1 MRSVAVA
8 SRSRCRARRD
18 AAPVHSQTFNGV
30 REPPGHGAEAQLLAA
45 QSREGASAARR
56 TSRRGARRRHHEQ
69 HRPDERQ
76 SEGAGHGHGGGV
88 GGEGSA
94 ICDACKVQLQSQGS
108 RLQGSE
114 VQREEVE
121 GEYRRGAYPPPP
133 HSRSLVREEIGWR
146 ATVLKTGPDGGSG
159 HCGWRGGRG
168 GGREGGCRGRIN
180 NSGHEGCGV
189 VRG

>member
-8 SRSRCRARRD
+8 EQMPSAGD
-18 AAPVHSQTFNGV
+18 AAPVHSQAFNGV

-88 GGEGSA
+88 GGGEW
-94 ICDACKVQLQSQGS
+94 DMRRLQSAAAAPGKPLAGLGGAA
-108 RLQGSE
+108 RGGGRR
-114 VQREEVE
+114 VKE
-121 GEYRRGAYPPPP
+121 GCLPPLPSP
-133 HSRSLVREEIGWR
+133 LSKPRPRSLVRGEIGWR

-168 GGREGGCRGRIN
+168 REDGGCRGRIN
-180 NSGHEGCGV
+180 NSGQEGCE
-189 VRG
+189 